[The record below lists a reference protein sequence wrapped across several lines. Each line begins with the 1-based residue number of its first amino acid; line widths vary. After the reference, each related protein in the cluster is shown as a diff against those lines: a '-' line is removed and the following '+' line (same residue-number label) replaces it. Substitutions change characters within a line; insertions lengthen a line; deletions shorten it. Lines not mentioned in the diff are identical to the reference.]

1 MNSVL
6 QLCKPPRSIES
17 RGLAP
22 DAPDYAVQLG
32 DRNGTGG
39 NWVCFAKPKCRS
51 WFGLIPAHHRGTPP
65 EAKANFRQLQ
75 SAQQKIG
82 FVPSFCLTRTQ
93 LPRTVRPAVERAAT
107 PRGLHKGSPKPDR
120 CLFFRSSGPETNWP
134 KCSRR
139 EPLLTS
145 EPHLTCLPPLGILKL
160 RGRGAVAISSR
171 AGFPMRFGGLGER
184 GRGCSAETG
193 MESSVPSGWGVG
205 LIPCSLSLVSQAGG
219 ALSGMKPRARSACT
233 FLLFRIPPQV
243 AD

>member
-6 QLCKPPRSIES
+6 QLCNNAREYAVS
-17 RGLAP
+17 RGLAR

-51 WFGLIPAHHRGTPP
+51 WFGLIPAHRRGTS
-65 EAKANFRQLQ
+65 EAKANFQQLQ

-120 CLFFRSSGPETNWP
+120 CLSFRSSGPETNWP

-160 RGRGAVAISSR
+160 RGRGAAAISSR
-171 AGFPMRFGGLGER
+171 AGFPMRFGSPGER
-184 GRGCSAETG
+184 GRMFRRNRDGKL
-193 MESSVPSGWGVG
+193 SSFRLGGRVNTR
-205 LIPCSLSLVSQAGG
+205 SLSLVSQAGG